1 VVCRREAS
9 IDARRNRNHDAAPPI
24 RRRDVAPLTR
34 LTSVVAAVII
44 DQVMKDETD

>member
-9 IDARRNRNHDAAPPI
+9 IDARRNRNPDAAPAI
-24 RRRDVAPLTR
+24 RHRDVALPTH
-34 LTSVVAAVII
+34 LTSVAAAVTI